1 MRGLTSMPETHQ
13 QGFTLIE
20 ALVALVVV
28 VVGLV
33 GLVLLQVKG
42 QAFSHSAHHDTLAGL
57 YSQDM
62 QERLRAN
69 LCYLSPDPDD
79 LNARINEV
87 TDTSGGLLSTLS
99 DRWITDH
106 RTGSR
111 SNWSVRLEL
120 ADGWDADRIQEEGYW
135 RFNLVITL
143 SSGREVQQSLL
154 VEYRE
159 EGCYV
164 PSS

>member
-1 MRGLTSMPETHQ
+1 MPGLAATAKSNQ

-33 GLVLLQVKG
+33 GLVLLQVRG
-42 QAFSHSAHHDTLAGL
+42 QAFSHNAHQDTLAGL

-69 LCYLSPDPDD
+69 LCYLSPSSDS
-79 LNARINEV
+79 LNDRIDEV
-87 TDTSGGLLSTLS
+87 VDTPNGLLVNLLELWSN
-99 DRWITDH
+99 DH
-106 RTGSR
+106 LTGSR
-111 SNWSVRLEL
+111 SNWSASLQL
-120 ADGWDADRIQEEGYW
+120 ADNWDAETIQEEGYW
-135 RFNLVITL
+135 RFNLAITL
-143 SSGREVQQSLL
+143 APGRIIQQSLL

-159 EGCYV
+159 GGCHD
-164 PSS
+164 S